1 MRGVV
6 FPEDLDDVQDMRV
19 RRRGGRVPGDGDGFD
34 GGCGRHTCW
43 MMGAIGYGEGS
54 SPGVAYMQSARYIGT
69 AGVYPCFDS
78 GRGNFFS
85 LFGPWESSSHRA
97 RSPAAP

>member
-1 MRGVV
+1 
-6 FPEDLDDVQDMRV
+6 
-19 RRRGGRVPGDGDGFD
+19 VPGDGDGFD
-34 GGCGRHTCW
+34 GGHDSHRYTFWEC
-43 MMGAIGYGEGS
+43 AIEYREGTF
-54 SPGVAYMQSARYIGT
+54 PGVAYMQSARYIGA